1 MKKIGFIGTGVMG
14 TGIIKNM
21 LKAGYPVTV
30 FNRTKAHANEV
41 VAAGAT
47 WVDTAQAVAQNS
59 EIVFTMVGF
68 PQDVEEVYFGQTG
81 VFAGTRDQQIVVDM
95 TTSTPTLAKKIATY
109 GQHHN
114 LQVLDAPVSGG
125 DVGAQKGTLTIMVGG
140 DQKAYESLQPIFDVI
155 GQQANYFGPAGA
167 GQHAK
172 MANQIMIA
180 GTMTGM
186 SEMLVYA
193 QAAGLDLPK
202 VLQTLES
209 GGADNWSLE
218 NYAPRILKNDYT
230 PGFFA
235 KHFLKDLRIALNE
248 ADKLHLNLP
257 ATDAA
262 RNLYARLVD
271 EKQLGNEGTQALVKL
286 WWSDDHV
293 KSKN

>member
-21 LKAGYPVTV
+21 LKAGYSVTV
-30 FNRTKAHANEV
+30 FNRTKVHADSVIE
-41 VAAGAT
+41 AGAN
-47 WVDTAQAVAQNS
+47 WAESPQNVTEVS
-59 EIVFTMVGF
+59 DIVFTMVGF
-68 PQDVEEVYFGQTG
+68 PPDVEEVYFGENG
-81 VFAGTRDQQIVVDM
+81 IFAGVKPGKIVVDM
-95 TTSTPTLAKKIATY
+95 TTSTPTFAKRISERGAEKKI
-109 GQHHN
+109 
-114 LQVLDAPVSGG
+114 LVLDAPVSGG
-125 DVGAQKGTLTIMVGG
+125 DIGAEKGTLTIMVGG
-140 DQKAYESLQPIFDVI
+140 NKDAYDSLQPIFDII
-155 GQQANYFGPAGA
+155 GQQANYFGEAGA
-167 GQHAK
+167 GQNAK

-193 QAAGLDLPK
+193 NAAGLDLPK

-209 GGADNWSLE
+209 GGADNWSME

-248 ADKLHLNLP
+248 ADRMHISLP

-271 EKQLGNEGTQALVKL
+271 EKHLGNDGTQVLVKL
-286 WWSDDHV
+286 WWETG
-293 KSKN
+293 KLPN